1 MILTKKQLE
10 EHIFS
15 LMNEDVETYKKLF
28 RQQVSKKNTDIISD
42 MLVKHNLKNVFIS
55 FRSGLYT
62 SEINVRTRYN
72 TPVGLY
78 CYPIIPLLK
87 KKTKLSNTK
96 EIRDMSDSD
105 FFTRGIFPFASENK
119 LYYLFHIS
127 DTSDVLYTSDDSK
140 DKIMKYINR
149 IKDLYKDN
157 PRVISICDEYI
168 KTNRQ
173 YSNFLGTSKEGVWG
187 FWLMIYAIG
196 EVVRS
201 HKKLSNFF
209 SNLVYKIGIKGFV
222 DDLGLG
228 MIHKNEPL
236 QAVFFFGHQSIVDD
250 DKYVSKTEGL
260 KFQLPRDKPYVD
272 KSYGHDNK
280 NDKLKAFLEKRF
292 GKKYSFLDDINYKKF
307 IYNVVP
313 IPLNIYGTMDLEFIE
328 INPYEKTYKIIN
340 IKNMD
345 ENKYPYSSHI
355 KERIKRQ
362 KVK

>member
-1 MILTKKQLE
+1 MILTKKELE
-10 EHIFS
+10 EHIIS
-15 LMNEDVETYKKLF
+15 LMNEDVSSYKKLF
-28 RQQVSKKNTDIISD
+28 RQEVSKKNTDVISD
-42 MLVKHNLKNVFIS
+42 MLVKHKVNNVFIS

-87 KKTKLSNTK
+87 NKTKISNTK
-96 EIRDMSDSD
+96 DIRNMSDND
-105 FFTRGIFPFASENK
+105 FFTKGIFPFASENK
-119 LYYLFHIS
+119 LFYIFHIS
-127 DTSDVLYTSDDSK
+127 DTSDVLFTSEDSK
-140 DKIMKYINR
+140 DKISRFLNKIR
-149 IKDLYKDN
+149 KLYKDN
-157 PRVISICDEYI
+157 PKVLNICNEYQR
-168 KTNRQ
+168 TNRQ

-187 FWLMIYAIG
+187 FWLMIYAIA
-196 EVVRS
+196 EVLRT

-209 SNLVYKIGIKGFV
+209 SKLVYEIGIKGFV

-250 DKYVSKTEGL
+250 GKYVSKTQGV
-260 KFQLPRDKPYVD
+260 KFQLPRDKPYQE
-272 KSYGHDNK
+272 KSSSYNPTQE
-280 NDKLKAFLEKRF
+280 KLKAFLEKKF
-292 GKKYSFLDDINYKKF
+292 EKKYRFLDDVDYKKF

-313 IPLNIYGTMDLEFIE
+313 IPLYNQSTLGLEFIE
-328 INPYEKTYKIIN
+328 INPYEKTYKILD
-340 IKNMD
+340 IKKMD